1 MHVLITGAAGMVG
14 RRLAERLAREGQC
27 AGQAIDRLTLTDVVP
42 ASLPA
47 ELAGRATIR
56 VEDAGDAAVAKA
68 LAALRP
74 DLIFHLAAIIS
85 GEAERDFDKGYR
97 VNLDGML
104 NLLEAV
110 RHEGGA
116 DYVPKL
122 VFTSSSG
129 IFGAPF
135 PASISDEFHVTPLT
149 SYGTQKAIGE
159 LLLADYSRRGFVEGV
174 GIRFPSIVVRPGK
187 PNASAGGF
195 FSGIIREPLQG
206 VEALLPVSDEV
217 LFTHASPRSAV
228 GFLIHAAGV
237 SREQLG
243 PRVNLSMPGVCVTV
257 GEQIEALRRIAGDKA
272 VKLIRRAPDPASA
285 AIVAGWPTRF
295 DAKRALALGF
305 TAERDFDEIIRV
317 HIADD
322 LGGHLPN

>member
-27 AGQAIDRLTLTDVVP
+27 AGRAIDRLTLTDVVP
-42 ASLPA
+42 ASLPS
-47 ELAGRATIR
+47 ELADRATIR
-56 VEDAGDAAVAKA
+56 VEDAGDAAVAKQ

-104 NLLEAV
+104 NLLEAI

-135 PASISDEFHVTPLT
+135 PASISDEFHVTP
-149 SYGTQKAIGE
+149 
-159 LLLADYSRRGFVEGV
+159 
-174 GIRFPSIVVRPGK
+174 
-187 PNASAGGF
+187 
-195 FSGIIREPLQG
+195 
-206 VEALLPVSDEV
+206 
-217 LFTHASPRSAV
+217 
-228 GFLIHAAGV
+228 
-237 SREQLG
+237 
-243 PRVNLSMPGVCVTV
+243 
-257 GEQIEALRRIAGDKA
+257 
-272 VKLIRRAPDPASA
+272 
-285 AIVAGWPTRF
+285 
-295 DAKRALALGF
+295 
-305 TAERDFDEIIRV
+305 
-317 HIADD
+317 
-322 LGGHLPN
+322 